1 MKRRIRSN
9 DVAFTNTEDISS
21 LAKWIKRFFYLFLV
35 LVVSIFI
42 WVIYLSR
49 DLPSL
54 DQLEQY
60 EPDLATKIISQDS
73 VIIKE
78 LFTQKRIF
86 VPLEKMPDYMWQAVL
101 STEDHTFFQHW
112 GVNLKRF
119 IYAMGLNLSSMSY
132 EQGASTLT
140 QQLARQLYLG
150 LEKKVTRKIREWIT
164 AVQIERA
171 YTKHEILEMYLN
183 YMNFGHG
190 NYGVQ
195 AAGLYFYGK
204 NAEELLLDECAMLTG
219 LLQRPTTMS
228 PYSQLDVENP
238 QADSTFR
245 AFKRRNLVL
254 FNMYKRG
261 IIDDS
266 LYTESRSAPIVSK
279 LRIRS
284 DDDEFGIAPYF
295 TEYVRQELQERYHM
309 GLYKD
314 GYTVYTTLDTR
325 AQASAERAVKNHLA
339 KQQKTLATYLI
350 NKNKLRDL
358 IDPETLEK
366 QTYREIRKNRAFVD
380 SLVSVKAP
388 VQVALIA
395 LDPENGNVLA
405 LIGGRDF
412 AESKFNRAIQMRT
425 RQPGSTIKPI
435 IYTAAIDN
443 GYSPCTELLN
453 QPVVLN
459 LPNGDRWAPRNYD
472 LSQGG
477 PTTFREALR
486 RSLNLVT
493 VRLVQ
498 ELVPPKTVVDYAHKL
513 GLTTNLIPV
522 DAIALGAAEVSPIEM
537 TTAFSVFPN
546 LGAIAKPRII
556 LKVVDKYGNVLEDHR
571 PELSHVLRAETS
583 YIMTDLLQT
592 SMNSGTGVAARSV
605 FQFLRPAG
613 GKTGTTNEFTDAW
626 FIGFTPQIVAGVWV
640 GLDNPAMTLG
650 SGQAGAVAALPI
662 WAPFMKVAHD
672 TLDLPI
678 EYFRKPPGVVEE
690 EICNETKDIAT
701 EYCPNIIKEIFD
713 VRYAPNQK
721 CAKHT
726 GESTGYSNK
735 NKKKRIRF

>member
-1 MKRRIRSN
+1 MKRKIRSDN
-9 DVAFTNTEDISS
+9 SVNIKPKTPALLKWVKTFLYLGIA
-21 LAKWIKRFFYLFLV
+21 LAIA
-35 LVVSIFI
+35 III
-42 WVIYLSR
+42 WFIYLAR

-73 VIIKE
+73 VVIKE

-86 VPLEKMPDYMWQAVL
+86 IPLEEIPDYMWQSVL
-101 STEDHTFFQHW
+101 ATEDHTFFQHW

-119 IYAMGLNLSSMSY
+119 VYIMGLNLSRMRY
-132 EQGASTLT
+132 EQGASTIT

-190 NYGVQ
+190 NYGVE
-195 AAGLYFYGK
+195 AAAQYFYGK
-204 NAEELLLDECAMLTG
+204 HARELQLDECAMLTG
-219 LLQRPTTMS
+219 LLQRPTTIS
-228 PYSQLDVENP
+228 PYTQLDFDNP
-238 QADSTFR
+238 QPDSTLR
-245 AFKRRNLVL
+245 AFRRRNLVL
-254 FNMYKRG
+254 RNMRRRG
-261 IIDDS
+261 IIDDAI
-266 LYTESRSAPIVSK
+266 YKESIQAPIFSK
-279 LRIRS
+279 LRERS
-284 DDDEFGIAPYF
+284 EDDEFGIAPYF
-295 TEYVRQELQERYHM
+295 TEHVRQELQSRYHM
-309 GLYKD
+309 DLYKD
-314 GYTVYTTLDTR
+314 GYSVYTTLDTR
-325 AQASAERAVKNHLA
+325 VQAAAERAVKNHLP
-339 KQQKTLATYLI
+339 KQQKVLTTYMI
-350 NKNKLRDL
+350 NKNKIEELL
-358 IDPETLEK
+358 DPEMLERR
-366 QTYREIRKNRAFVD
+366 TYREIRNDTPFVD
-380 SLVSVKAP
+380 SLVNEKAP

-395 LDPENGNVLA
+395 MDPENGDVLA

-412 AESKFNRAIQMRT
+412 GESKYNRAIQMRS

-443 GYSPCTELLN
+443 GYPPCTELLN
-453 QPVVLN
+453 QPVVLY

-472 LSQGG
+472 LSKGG

-493 VRLVQ
+493 ARLVQ
-498 ELVPPKTVVDYAHKL
+498 ELVPPKTVVDYAIKL
-513 GLTTNLIPV
+513 GLTTNLVPV

-546 LGAIAKPRII
+546 LGARAKPRTII
-556 LKVVDKYGNVLEDHR
+556 KVVDKYGNVLEEHP
-571 PELSHVLRAETS
+571 PEMSHVLRAETS

-592 SMNSGTGVAARSV
+592 IMNNGTGAAARSV
-605 FQFLRPAG
+605 YQFLRPAG

-626 FIGFTPQIVAGVWV
+626 FIGFTPQIVAGVWI

-650 SGQAGAVAALPI
+650 PGQAGAVAALPV

-678 EYFRKPPGVVEE
+678 AYFRKPPGVIEM
-690 EICNETKDIAT
+690 EICAETKQIAT
-701 EYCPNIIKEIFD
+701 EFCPNIVKEIFD
-713 VRYAPNQK
+713 VKFAPTEE
-721 CAKHT
+721 CTKHT
-726 GESTGYSNK
+726 GESAGFSKT